1 MERILVTWE
10 RKILRKIYRPRYVS
24 DYWRVKMDSEI
35 YNQFKAPNIVTV
47 INVGKYC
54 KSLGEF

>member
-1 MERILVTWE
+1 VTWE